1 MTSNINTTTNPLY
14 EKLRDINTPGFVAR
28 LTPNEADEIFFE
40 EPAIPDDDVMV
51 NVADLVDDED

>member
-1 MTSNINTTTNPLY
+1 MTNSVNTNSIPLAD
-14 EKLRDINTPGFVAR
+14 KLRDINTPGFVAR

-40 EPAIPDDDVMV
+40 ETAIPDDDASV